1 MRIENGGPYIGHE
14 CLVLF
19 PFDTHSLPY
28 QNGVELKL
36 HGHTAPCGTTP
47 RVLEPGSPG
56 DPDSLRAIYYGS
68 VHRVGNQL
76 YMWYLGQDHDQGW
89 FSRVCLATSRD
100 GYTWHKP
107 DLGLV
112 EYKGSRR
119 NNLVDLHQGHVHVQ
133 SCVVFHDPD
142 DPDPA
147 RRFKMVYQT
156 RIYDWRFAVAFSA
169 DGMSWTPHP
178 DNPVGYWLEMAG
190 GMRFNDCYFLTG
202 QGGNHARRLRNLVT
216 YSSYDFEDWSSA
228 SVLGMQRSGGD
239 RLFHEW
245 QGTAGKQIHLGAA
258 LWNRNN
264 VMLGFYGMWNGH
276 PSNDRRLV
284 VMHLGLAVT
293 NDGLHYREPIPDYP
307 IVSAAEDGWE
317 VLPDTRTSDN
327 YPSLIQGQGF
337 ENIGE
342 ETLFWYAPWP
352 EQASD
357 GIRVASW
364 PRDRLGSFKPY
375 LDQRMA
381 SRGDSHVIS
390 APIDLEGR
398 PARLSLNV
406 DGQGEHWQVRCSVL
420 DERMCPLPGFAA
432 ADCRP
437 VAAGLA
443 EPVTWAD
450 GLDAIPPTEGRI
462 RLRVDFGGIRPEDAS
477 LYALYLEGPISMTRR
492 RM

>member
-19 PFDTHSLPY
+19 PFDDHSLPY

-36 HGHTAPCGTTP
+36 HARQAVGGVVPK
-47 RVLEPGSPG
+47 VLEPGVPD
-56 DPDSLRAIYYGS
+56 DPDSLRATYYGS
-68 VHRVGNQL
+68 MHQVGDQM
-76 YMWYLGQDHDQGW
+76 YMWYLGQDQEQGW

-100 GYTWHKP
+100 GFTWHKP

-119 NNLVDLHQGHVHVQ
+119 NNLVDLHQGHVHIQ
-133 SCVVFHDPD
+133 ACAVFHEPD
-142 DPDPA
+142 DPEPA

-169 DGMSWTPHP
+169 DGISWTPHP
-178 DNPVGYWLEMAG
+178 DNPMGNWLEMAG
-190 GMRFNDCYFLTG
+190 DLRMNGYYFLTRPRSH
-202 QGGNHARRLRNLVT
+202 HARWLRNPVT
-216 YSSYDFEDWSSA
+216 DISNAFENGSSA
-228 SVLGMQRSGGD
+228 SMPGMQRSGGD
-239 RLFHEW
+239 QLFHEW
-245 QGTAGKQIHLGAA
+245 LDTPGKQFHLGPA

-276 PSNDRRLV
+276 PSNSRQLIT
-284 VMHLGLAVT
+284 MLLGLAVT
-293 NDGLHYREPIPDYP
+293 NDGLHYREPIPNWP

-342 ETLFWYAPWP
+342 ATVFWYAPGP
-352 EQASD
+352 EQVSD

-420 DERMCPLPGFAA
+420 DERMCPLPGFTA

-443 EPVTWAD
+443 EPVTWAN
-450 GLDAIPPTEGRI
+450 GLDAIPPAEGRI
-462 RLRVDFGGIRPEDAS
+462 RLRVDFGGIRPEDAT
-477 LYALYLEGPISMTRR
+477 LYALYLDPVA
-492 RM
+492 